1 MMVILPEWFSEAEE
15 KLDKVVNEISFKNHL
30 DCSFVDDSK
39 SIDNA
44 KKTILYSLVHIYEEV
59 NVEERERIEK
69 CFNEIKKS
77 VKKEKQNKT
86 KKVKRRKTSS
96 RKNKK

>member
-15 KLDKVVNEISFKNHL
+15 KLDKVINEISFKNHL
-30 DCSFVDDSK
+30 DYSFVEDSK
-39 SIDNA
+39 SINDA
-44 KKTILYSLVHIYEEV
+44 KKTVLNTLVHIYENV

-69 CFNEIKKS
+69 CFNELKDSLKKG
-77 VKKEKQNKT
+77 
-86 KKVKRRKTSS
+86 KVKRRKTLS